1 MNLSTVQA
9 LVFIIKAFIS
19 TFLFLVGK
27 IKKEQFE
34 ARLEEM
40 QKLINQ
46 ATTGP
51 LDERVQAG
59 QEIENRINRHEKN
72 S

>member
-1 MNLSTVQA
+1 MNLSTAQA
-9 LVFIIKAFIS
+9 LVFITKALSS

-34 ARLEEM
+34 SRLEEM
-40 QKLINQ
+40 QRLINQ

-51 LDERVQAG
+51 LDERVRAG
-59 QEIENRINRHEKN
+59 QEIEDRINRHEKN